1 MAILATAATILASV
15 RRRINET
22 TEGFWTNDG
31 INADVLEGLEDI
43 AHETGCLRTYKT
55 YTIDA
60 DDIFDEHEIRMDS
73 DFIAIDEGLVFYNDV
88 ACYPTSQSRLVLGNN
103 EWKEETGT
111 PSKYYVRGDML
122 GFNRQITAG
131 DTVKF
136 YQIERAAEITGDVP
150 PFNGDYRLVNFRK
163 LARDYAVSMCWYD
176 KGEDAKGDR
185 WFQRY
190 QFGLDRMKEL
200 LNVEMDSASMMIPGD
215 NLAHSTIKKGFPDW
229 DLE

>member
-15 RRRINET
+15 RVLVNEST
-22 TEGFWTNDG
+22 ASFWADAS
-31 INADVLEGLEDI
+31 INAWVLEAFEEV
-43 AHETGCLRTYKT
+43 ATETHCLRTYKT

-60 DDIFDEHEIRMDS
+60 DDIFDEHELRMDS

-88 ACYPTSQSRLVLGNN
+88 ACYPTTQARLVTANN

-122 GFNRQITAG
+122 GFDRQISAG

-136 YQIERAAEITGDVP
+136 YQIERATEITGDVA

-163 LARDYAVSMCWYD
+163 LARDYAVSMCWYT
-176 KGEDAKGDR
+176 KSEDAKGDK
-185 WFQRY
+185 WFARY
-190 QFGLDRMKEL
+190 EFGLDKMKEL
-200 LNVEMDSASMMIPGD
+200 LGIDDDNSSMMIPAE
-215 NLAHSTIKKGFPDW
+215 NLSHATVKKNYPDW
-229 DLE
+229 L